1 MKHTKTKKT
10 LAIFIC
16 LTIMLFAACFAV
28 GCEGRAYTLKFYP
41 DELGIAA
48 ITAIP
53 GIGSWTATYI
63 AMRAWSWPDAFLQGD
78 YLIKQRFP
86 QMTPSKI
93 VHYAERWRPWRAYA
107 TLHLWH
113 NDSWTTETI

>member
-16 LTIMLFAACFAV
+16 LTITLFAACFAV

-48 ITAIP
+48 IKEKAGEAIVP
-53 GIGSWTATYI
+53 PKDPVKDGYVFMGWYTSEDFGGEAVNLPTV
-63 AMRAWSWPDAFLQGD
+63 MPEKKHEFL
-78 YLIKQRFP
+78 R
-86 QMTPSKI
+86 
-93 VHYAERWRPWRAYA
+93 
-107 TLHLWH
+107 
-113 NDSWTTETI
+113 